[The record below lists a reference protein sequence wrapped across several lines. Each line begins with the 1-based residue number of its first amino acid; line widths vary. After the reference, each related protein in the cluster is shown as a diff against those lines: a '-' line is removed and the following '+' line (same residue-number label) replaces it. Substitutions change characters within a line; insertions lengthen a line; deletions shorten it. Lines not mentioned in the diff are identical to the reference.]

1 MEHRIRRPK
10 ADILELIIIK
20 VVGKRLDVETI
31 QTLGKVMVVVLVGL
45 SLS

>member
-20 VVGKRLDVETI
+20 VVGKRLDVET
-31 QTLGKVMVVVLVGL
+31 T
-45 SLS
+45 